1 MKSEHKSRTE
11 LKIEDS
17 SSKMRNPPP
26 WWWYGTTG
34 TKKGYHT
41 TKIPPTKRIYS
52 TYDGR

>member
-11 LKIEDS
+11 LKIEDA

-41 TKIPPTKRIYS
+41 TKQAHIQYVRRTVVI
-52 TYDGR
+52 